1 MEQNLCTMF
10 MNNLQIKKK
19 YLASFYGFMNAARAE
34 CNTQAPRPIRG
45 QYPGHVITQAPG
57 CNSYKEPSA
66 SKK

>member
-34 CNTQAPRPIRG
+34 CNTQAHR
-45 QYPGHVITQAPG
+45 QG
-57 CNSYKEPSA
+57 CNSYKEPLPAKSDY
-66 SKK
+66 SRLQEMEPS

>member
-34 CNTQAPRPIRG
+34 CNTQAP
-45 QYPGHVITQAPG
+45 
-57 CNSYKEPSA
+57 
-66 SKK
+66 